1 MYCPSVVLAFC
12 MFQTRTKPE
21 PHQNSTKQ
29 PPTTG
34 PSSPPFYVFL
44 FLGFC
49 VFCVSVCSLILPL
62 LYFCS
67 CFLLGLCFSSF
78 ISSACCYYQS
88 ITYVL

>member
-34 PSSPPFYVFL
+34 PSSPPFYVLCFSVFGILRFLCFCVLFDFAFVVFL
-44 FLGFC
+44 FLFP
-49 VFCVSVCSLILPL
+49 SWSL
-62 LYFCS
+62 F
-67 CFLLGLCFSSF
+67 
-78 ISSACCYYQS
+78 
-88 ITYVL
+88 